1 MPSDDTSAEPGAPG
15 PDGCNDALHELYT
28 YLDGELTDNR
38 RTVIAQHL
46 TACGECFEA
55 FDFQAELK
63 QVIAQKCREEVPDAL
78 KARVADLLAGEG

>member
-1 MPSDDTSAEPGAPG
+1 MPSDDTSTETGAELS
-15 PDGCNDALHELYT
+15 DGCSAALHELYS

-63 QVIAQKCREEVPDAL
+63 QVIAQKCRDEVPDAL
-78 KARVADLLAGEG
+78 KARVAHLIDGEA